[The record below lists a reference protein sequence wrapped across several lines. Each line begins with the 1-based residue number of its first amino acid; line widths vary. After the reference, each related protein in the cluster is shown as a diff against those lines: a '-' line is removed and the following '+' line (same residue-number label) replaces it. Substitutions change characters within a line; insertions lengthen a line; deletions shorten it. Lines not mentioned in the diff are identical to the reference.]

1 MKLRPD
7 YETVRSNLMSR
18 AALPILDDCL
28 QELLREE
35 QRQSTKATLEQKVFD
50 AVVPVAYVAK
60 NRSSTQ
66 GMSKIQC
73 FSCKNY
79 DHYAH

>member
-1 MKLRPD
+1 MKLRPE

-35 QRQSTKATLEQKVFD
+35 QRQSTKATLE
-50 AVVPVAYVAK
+50 
-60 NRSSTQ
+60 
-66 GMSKIQC
+66 
-73 FSCKNY
+73 
-79 DHYAH
+79 